1 MSITEPRKRELAA
14 VMFTDMV
21 GFTALMQQD
30 EQTGIENR
38 TRWTT
43 AMERHHG
50 AVGGEVVQWFGDGAL
65 SRFPNTVDAIA
76 CAIGIQ
82 TDLRLEPAVDVRIG
96 IHVGNVMMEPTGLL
110 GDAVNIASRVESF
123 ATPGSVV
130 ISDTVHDQI
139 KNQPDLSF
147 VDLGKVRFKNVGRP
161 FTLYAIADEAL
172 AVPDSGHLSG
182 KGDQIARFPGTIP
195 ERGSQLIGREG
206 DVERLRELLDEYRV
220 VTVTG
225 PGGVGKTSI
234 ALELCHQLR
243 ADFLDGVAFV
253 DLSAVTDPDGVIPA
267 VAETLDIKEA
277 EGRSLAEG
285 VAALIG
291 DSQALVVLDN
301 MEQVVDAAYD
311 LANLLSSCPLLTLL
325 VTSRGPLHIA
335 VEQEYPL
342 IPLGLP
348 DDDDVT
354 VASGSPAVA
363 LFVAAARRAK
373 PGFELTEQNA
383 APVAAICRRLDGLPL
398 AIELAAA
405 RIRLLSPQALLE
417 RLGTALDVLT
427 SGGRDRPG
435 RHQALRATID
445 WSHQQLSA
453 QEQQLFRRLSVF
465 AGGATIDGIEAVCS
479 DSGLSLDTLDGLVD
493 HALIQ
498 ASGDRFGMLQ
508 TIWEF
513 AGEQLA
519 SSGEADEIQDKY
531 AYFMHGVTMAIRDG
545 IEGGDQVGAIQ
556 RGVDED
562 TNITAALDHL
572 LGRATAGDA
581 GAAELALQICGDL
594 WMFWHV
600 RGKHLSAR
608 HYALELLAVARTA
621 TNAEASKTIGVLGT
635 QITLGLAYW
644 TLGQFPESVESWTG
658 AHRLALALGA
668 TREEAIAAFCLM
680 VGYLPLDL
688 PEAVRWSETA
698 RTAADRSD
706 DWARG
711 FSLGFAGA
719 VSATGGDLKGATA
732 LFTEALSIQERI
744 GDYEGAGISQGGLAL
759 IAGLSGDL
767 ERSLGLYEKSL
778 AAYETIG
785 DRAEEARILGEMA
798 WIYLKQ
804 GNIATARTRFLDA
817 VVAYQDLASV
827 RGIGLALIGLA
838 SVDVADEH
846 FMRALEISA
855 AAELFIGEEGI
866 VNAYLEAPDGR
877 EYLEGAKAALSPDEV
892 EQALANGGRL
902 SVGDAIRF
910 ARTILPD

>member
-1 MSITEPRKRELAA
+1 MSITEPRRRELAA

-30 EQTGIENR
+30 EPTGIENR

-43 AMERHHG
+43 AMERHHD

-76 CAIGIQ
+76 CAVGIQ
-82 TDLRLEPAVDVRIG
+82 TDLRPAPAVDVRIG

-130 ISDTVHDQI
+130 ISDTVHDQV
-139 KNQPDLSF
+139 KNQPDLKF

-161 FTLYAIADEAL
+161 FTLYAIADDAL

-195 ERGSQLIGREG
+195 ERGSQLIGREDDLEHLKG
-206 DVERLRELLDEYRV
+206 LLDEYRV

-234 ALELCHQLR
+234 AIDLCHRLR

-253 DLSAVTDPDGVIPA
+253 DLSAVTHPDGVIPA
-267 VAETLDIKEA
+267 VAETLDVKEA
-277 EGRSLAEG
+277 EGRSLADG

-301 MEQVVDAAYD
+301 MEQVVDAAPD
-311 LANLLSSCPLLTLL
+311 LADLLNSCPLLTLL

-335 VEQEYPL
+335 AEQEYPL
-342 IPLGLP
+342 SPLGLP
-348 DDDDVT
+348 DEDDIS

-363 LFVAAARRAK
+363 LFVVAARRAK
-373 PGFELTEQNA
+373 PGFELTEENA
-383 APVAAICRRLDGLPL
+383 SSVAAICRRLDGLPL

-405 RIRLLSPQALLE
+405 RIRLLSPQALFE

-435 RHQALRATID
+435 RHQALRATVD

-453 QEQQLFRRLSVF
+453 EEQQLFRRLSVF
-465 AGGATIDGIEAVCS
+465 VGGATIDGIEAVCS
-479 DSGLSLDTLDGLVD
+479 DGGLSLDTLEGLVD

-519 SSGEADEIQDKY
+519 ASGEADEIQDKY
-531 AYFMHGVTMAIRDG
+531 ADFMHGVTMAIRDG
-545 IEGGDQVGAIQ
+545 IEGGDQVEAIQ

-572 LGRATAGDA
+572 LRRATAGDA
-581 GAAELALQICGDL
+581 GAAELAMQICGDL
-594 WMFWHV
+594 WMFW
-600 RGKHLSAR
+600 
-608 HYALELLAVARTA
+608 
-621 TNAEASKTIGVLGT
+621 
-635 QITLGLAYW
+635 
-644 TLGQFPESVESWTG
+644 
-658 AHRLALALGA
+658 
-668 TREEAIAAFCLM
+668 
-680 VGYLPLDL
+680 
-688 PEAVRWSETA
+688 
-698 RTAADRSD
+698 
-706 DWARG
+706 
-711 FSLGFAGA
+711 
-719 VSATGGDLKGATA
+719 
-732 LFTEALSIQERI
+732 
-744 GDYEGAGISQGGLAL
+744 
-759 IAGLSGDL
+759 
-767 ERSLGLYEKSL
+767 
-778 AAYETIG
+778 
-785 DRAEEARILGEMA
+785 
-798 WIYLKQ
+798 
-804 GNIATARTRFLDA
+804 
-817 VVAYQDLASV
+817 
-827 RGIGLALIGLA
+827 
-838 SVDVADEH
+838 
-846 FMRALEISA
+846 
-855 AAELFIGEEGI
+855 
-866 VNAYLEAPDGR
+866 
-877 EYLEGAKAALSPDEV
+877 
-892 EQALANGGRL
+892 
-902 SVGDAIRF
+902 
-910 ARTILPD
+910 